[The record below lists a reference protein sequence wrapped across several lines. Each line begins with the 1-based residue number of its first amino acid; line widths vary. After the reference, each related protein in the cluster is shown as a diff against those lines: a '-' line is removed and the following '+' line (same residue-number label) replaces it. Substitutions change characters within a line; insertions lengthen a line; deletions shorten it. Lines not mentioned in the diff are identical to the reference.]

1 MAADVIDGR
10 ASNRPRLRAGLRDL
24 LAGAICSILS
34 VAYCLS
40 YAALIFSGPLNPWL
54 SYGVA
59 VTFLSAAIAAAV
71 MALRSSLPFAIAGPG
86 TSTSAVT
93 ATLAAAMA
101 AQLVAQGNT
110 NLLPPILIVIALAT
124 AATGIVLCFLGL
136 SRTGR
141 AIRFIP
147 YPVIGG
153 FLGATGWLK
162 KRKMVTPLGL
172 CG

>member
-1 MAADVIDGR
+1 MSTDVIDGR
-10 ASNRPRLRAGLRDL
+10 AFNRRSSRAGLRDL
-24 LAGAICSILS
+24 LAGAICRIVS

-71 MALRSSLPFAIAGPG
+71 MALRSSIPFAIAGPD

-101 AQLVAQGNT
+101 AQLLSQRHT
-110 NLLPPILIVIALAT
+110 NLLAPI
-124 AATGIVLCFLGL
+124 
-136 SRTGR
+136 
-141 AIRFIP
+141 
-147 YPVIGG
+147 
-153 FLGATGWLK
+153 
-162 KRKMVTPLGL
+162 
-172 CG
+172 